1 MFGHDEETG
10 VENENWSS
18 LSAAMLTLFTYVTV
32 RITFS
37 NYYNRAC
44 LYNEIL
50 WNLIVSKLF
59 QWGPLFIGTV
69 NWFLL
74 QGIVQPSNFFQL
86 LQVDGWTDI
95 QSNLETRPYSQWF
108 TISFIFLGHFI
119 FTNLFIGIIIM
130 VRRVLCSL

>member
-32 RITFS
+32 RVTFS

-50 WNLIVSKLF
+50 
-59 QWGPLFIGTV
+59 
-69 NWFLL
+69 
-74 QGIVQPSNFFQL
+74 
-86 LQVDGWTDI
+86 
-95 QSNLETRPYSQWF
+95 
-108 TISFIFLGHFI
+108 
-119 FTNLFIGIIIM
+119 
-130 VRRVLCSL
+130 